1 MNYSRFDGEEL
12 ALFVMELCLR
22 FAAGCLQKATS
33 LLMSYGDYAHAIIDR
48 RDREV
53 GIGGAGEI
61 IKRAQSVTHRLLSAN
76 TEEDQTSARSET
88 QREHSHTLQ
97 HTFRCGIETGNSMSP
112 KLE

>member
-1 MNYSRFDGEEL
+1 
-12 ALFVMELCLR
+12 MELCLR
-22 FAAGCLQKATS
+22 FAAGCPQKVTS
-33 LLMSYGDYAHAIIDR
+33 ILLSFEGKKKTTKNGDYAHAIIDR

-88 QREHSHTLQ
+88 LHEHSHTLQ
-97 HTFRCGIETGNSMSP
+97 HTFT
-112 KLE
+112 